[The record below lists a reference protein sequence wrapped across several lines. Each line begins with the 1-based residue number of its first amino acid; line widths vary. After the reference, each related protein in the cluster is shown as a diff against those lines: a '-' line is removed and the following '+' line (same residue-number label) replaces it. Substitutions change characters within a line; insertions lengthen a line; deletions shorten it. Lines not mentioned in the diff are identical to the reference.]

1 MKVVFQTKFVKVTL
15 LLLPFQTKFQFVTK
29 LNLKLDSTQNQT
41 RCLFNFTS
49 WTYFWAFKMTIK
61 HALSLKLIVGRYLDA
76 NQRKWLVQFSM
87 YFLIAP
93 IIYIFTRDKL
103 DNTFYVPYKFLFL
116 SFKEKLKA
124 WLLKSQK
131 KITSRGIRYLTMEED
146 YKVPLVS
153 QSYHSLNKKSWDKEK
168 NMHVLNL

>member
-1 MKVVFQTKFVKVTL
+1 MDENNFANWIKTTL
-15 LLLPFQTKFQFVTK
+15 LLLPFQTKFQVVTK
-29 LNLKLDSTQNQT
+29 LSLKSDSPQNQT

-49 WTYFWAFKMTIK
+49 STYFSAFKMTIK
-61 HALSLKLIVGRYLDA
+61 HALSLQLIVGRYPNA
-76 NQRKWLVQFSM
+76 SKIKWLVQFCM

-153 QSYHSLNKKSWDKEK
+153 QSYHSINKKSQEK
-168 NMHVLNL
+168 KKACMC